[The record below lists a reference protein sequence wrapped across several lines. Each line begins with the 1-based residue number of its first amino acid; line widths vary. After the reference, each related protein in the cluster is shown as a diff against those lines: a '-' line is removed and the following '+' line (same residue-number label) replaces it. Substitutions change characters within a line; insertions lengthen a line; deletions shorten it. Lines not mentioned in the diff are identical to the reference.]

1 MKDALTSKS
10 WCCLQLTNLIVSSA
24 RLFKTFLSEF
34 NSQHFDGRC
43 QTLSAGVL
51 SNICWKEVFADKI
64 SNGSLPIKGLVVK
77 PYFSFSIFLSLQE
90 LTFMHGLY
98 TPYHHT
104 GYWDLQCITFIKEKL
119 HFLLRDDKIYK
130 TASAHTT
137 MSCSLFDLGD
147 LGYIMLV
154 YFWLLNTL
162 LNKNVQLMFDYLL
175 NVSSE

>member
-1 MKDALTSKS
+1 MAGCKTVF
-10 WCCLQLTNLIVSSA
+10 LI
-24 RLFKTFLSEF
+24 F
-34 NSQHFDGRC
+34 NFPF
-43 QTLSAGVL
+43 SAGAY
-51 SNICWKEVFADKI
+51 IHA
-64 SNGSLPIKGLVVK
+64 
-77 PYFSFSIFLSLQE
+77 Q
-90 LTFMHGLY
+90 GLY

-154 YFWLLNTL
+154 YF
-162 LNKNVQLMFDYLL
+162 
-175 NVSSE
+175 